1 MNLKAILEGILFV
14 VGDEG
19 ISIDKLSKVLDIS
32 LADLNKILDE
42 YMADLE
48 SSDRGL
54 QLEKYNDNYK
64 LVTKKEHAEYYKK
77 LVDNEVSDVLSPAAL
92 ETLAIIAYNGP
103 ITRNMIDE
111 VRGVNSIYVIRKLVL
126 KNLVKE
132 VTATQLR
139 DDVPVFSSG
148 DTIKVSVRITENGKT
163 RIQIFEGVVMARRGG
178 GVNETFTVRKI
189 SSGIGVERIFP
200 LHSPNVTK
208 IEVVKRGK
216 VRRNKINYL
225 RQRSGKSA
233 RIKQILK

>member
-14 VGDEG
+14 VGDED

-32 LADLNKILDE
+32 LADLVKILDE
-42 YMADLE
+42 YMPDLE

-132 VTATQLR
+132 VGRSEMAGRPILYGVTDQFLDYFGLKSL
-139 DDVPVFSSG
+139 DDLPTISEEEDSEEMELFSS
-148 DTIKVSVRITENGKT
+148 KYTE
-163 RIQIFEGVVMARRGG
+163 E
-178 GVNETFTVRKI
+178 
-189 SSGIGVERIFP
+189 
-200 LHSPNVTK
+200 
-208 IEVVKRGK
+208 
-216 VRRNKINYL
+216 
-225 RQRSGKSA
+225 
-233 RIKQILK
+233 

>member
-32 LADLNKILDE
+32 LDDLNKILYE
-42 YMADLE
+42 YMADLD

-132 VTATQLR
+132 VGRSEMAGRPILYGVTDQFLDYFGLKSL
-139 DDVPVFSSG
+139 DDLPTISEEEDSEEMELFSS
-148 DTIKVSVRITENGKT
+148 KYTE
-163 RIQIFEGVVMARRGG
+163 E
-178 GVNETFTVRKI
+178 
-189 SSGIGVERIFP
+189 
-200 LHSPNVTK
+200 
-208 IEVVKRGK
+208 
-216 VRRNKINYL
+216 
-225 RQRSGKSA
+225 
-233 RIKQILK
+233 